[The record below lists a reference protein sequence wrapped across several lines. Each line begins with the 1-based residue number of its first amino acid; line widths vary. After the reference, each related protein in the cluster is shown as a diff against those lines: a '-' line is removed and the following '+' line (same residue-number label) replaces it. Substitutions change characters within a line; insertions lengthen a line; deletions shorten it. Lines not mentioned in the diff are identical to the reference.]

1 MKPDAAPRLVA
12 SGITV
17 VRGARRVVD
26 NADLTLNAGELTI
39 LAGPNGAGKTTLAR
53 AMAGLIATQGAP
65 GNAVTFDGGSLRELA
80 PRVRARAISYL
91 PQGHE
96 FHWPMRVDSI
106 VALGREPHADPFS
119 QTSAKDR
126 SAITRAM
133 DATAIGGFSSRL
145 ITTLSGGERARVAI
159 ARALAT
165 EAAVLIADE
174 PTASLDERHQL
185 IVMDLLQRVAHQGA
199 AVLAIIHDLA
209 LAMRFADRVVVM
221 NEGRIVANDTPA
233 LALTPE
239 RIAEIFGVSVNR
251 VETPDGPLLL
261 PSRAL

>member
-1 MKPDAAPRLVA
+1 MKPDTAPRLV
-12 SGITV
+12 STGITV
-17 VRGARRVVD
+17 VRGSRRIVD
-26 NADLTLNAGELTI
+26 NANLTLNAGELTI

-53 AMAGLIATQGAP
+53 AIAGVMTAEGS
-65 GNAVTFDGGSLRELA
+65 VTFDGINLRGMK
-80 PRVRARAISYL
+80 PRARARAISYL

-96 FHWPMRVDSI
+96 FHWPMRVDGI

-119 QTSAKDR
+119 QTSVRDR
-126 SAITRAM
+126 IAIERAM
-133 DATAIGGFSSRL
+133 EATAVGEFSSRL

-165 EAAVLIADE
+165 EASVLIADE

-185 IVMDLLQRVAHQGA
+185 IVMDLLQRIARQGT

-221 NEGRIVANDTPA
+221 NEARIVANDTPS

-239 RIAEIFGVSVNR
+239 RIAEVFGISVNR

>member
-1 MKPDAAPRLVA
+1 MKPNTAPRLVA
-12 SGITV
+12 IGITV
-17 VRGARRVVD
+17 VRGSRPIVD
-26 NADLTLNAGELTI
+26 NAELTLNAGELTI

-53 AMAGLIATQGAP
+53 AMAGVMAAEGSVA
-65 GNAVTFDGGSLRELA
+65 FDGINLRDMK
-80 PRVRARAISYL
+80 PRARARAMSYL

-119 QTSAKDR
+119 QTSVKDR
-126 SAITRAM
+126 IAIERAM
-133 DATAIGGFSSRL
+133 EATAVGEFSSRL

-165 EAAVLIADE
+165 EASVLIADE
-174 PTASLDERHQL
+174 PTTSLDERHQL
-185 IVMDLLQRVAHQGA
+185 IVMDLLQRIAHQGT

-221 NEGRIVANDTPA
+221 NEGRVVANDTPS

-239 RIAEIFGVSVNR
+239 RIAEVFGISVNR

>member
-1 MKPDAAPRLVA
+1 MKPNAAPRLVA
-12 SGITV
+12 TGITV
-17 VRGARRVVD
+17 IRGARRIVD
-26 NADLTLNAGELTI
+26 SADLTLNAGELTI

-53 AMAGLIATQGAP
+53 AMAGVMAAEG
-65 GNAVTFDGGSLRELA
+65 AVTFDGNSLRNLA
-80 PRVRARAISYL
+80 PRIRARALSYL

-119 QTSAKDR
+119 QTSVRDR
-126 SAITRAM
+126 IAIERAM
-133 DATAIGGFSSRL
+133 EATAISGFSSRL

-185 IVMDLLQRVAHQGA
+185 IVMDLLQRVARQGT

-209 LAMRFADRVVVM
+209 LAMRFADRVAVM

-233 LALTPE
+233 LALTPV
-239 RIAEIFGVSVNR
+239 RIADIFGVSVNR

>member
-1 MKPDAAPRLVA
+1 MKPNASPRLV
-12 SGITV
+12 STGITV
-17 VRGARRVVD
+17 VRSSRRIVD
-26 NADLTLNAGELTI
+26 NADLTLNAEELTI

-53 AMAGLIATQGAP
+53 AVAGVMKAEGS
-65 GNAVTFDGGSLRELA
+65 VTFDGVSLRDMQA
-80 PRVRARAISYL
+80 RARARAISYL

-96 FHWPMRVDSI
+96 FHWPMRVDGI

-119 QTSAKDR
+119 QRSVKDR
-126 SAITRAM
+126 IAVERAM
-133 DATAIGGFSSRL
+133 EATAVGEFSSRL

-165 EAAVLIADE
+165 EASVLIADE

-185 IVMDLLQRVAHQGA
+185 IVMDLLQRIAHQGT

-221 NEGRIVANDTPA
+221 NEGRIVANDTPS

-239 RIAEIFGVSVNR
+239 RIAEVFSISVNR

>member
-1 MKPDAAPRLVA
+1 MKPNNAPRLVSSA
-12 SGITV
+12 ITV
-17 VRGARRVVD
+17 TRGARRIVD
-26 NADLTLNAGELTI
+26 AADLTLNAGELTI

-53 AMAGLIATQGAP
+53 AMAGLIAAEGS
-65 GNAVTFDGGSLRELA
+65 VTFDSINLRELA
-80 PRVRARAISYL
+80 PRARARAISYL

-126 SAITRAM
+126 IAIERAM
-133 DATAIGGFSSRL
+133 EATAVGEFSSRL

-165 EAAVLIADE
+165 EASVLIADE
-174 PTASLDERHQL
+174 PTTSLDERHQL
-185 IVMDLLQRVAHQGA
+185 IVMDLLQRIAHQGT

-221 NEGRIVANDTPA
+221 NEGRIVANDAPS
-233 LALTPE
+233 LALTPD
-239 RIAEIFGVSVNR
+239 RIADVFGISVNR

>member
-1 MKPDAAPRLVA
+1 MKPNDAPRLVA
-12 SGITV
+12 TDITV
-17 VRGARRVVD
+17 TRGTRRIVD
-26 NADLTLNAGELTI
+26 NASLTLNAGEFTI

-53 AMAGLIATQGAP
+53 AMAGVIAA
-65 GNAVTFDGGSLRELA
+65 NGSVGYENVPLHDLA
-80 PRVRARAISYL
+80 PRIRARAISYL

-119 QTSAKDR
+119 QTSIKDR
-126 SAITRAM
+126 IAIERAIE
-133 DATAIGGFSSRL
+133 ATAVGEFSARQ

-165 EAAVLIADE
+165 EASVLIADE
-174 PTASLDERHQL
+174 PTTSLDERHQL
-185 IVMDLLQRVAHQGA
+185 IVMDLLQRIAHQGT

-209 LAMRFADRVVVM
+209 LAMRFADRVIVM
-221 NEGRIVANDTPA
+221 NEGRIVANDTPS
-233 LALTPE
+233 LALTPA
-239 RIAEIFGVSVNR
+239 RIAEIFGISVNR

>member
-1 MKPDAAPRLVA
+1 MKPDAAPRLIA
-12 SGITV
+12 SGLCVT
-17 VRGARRVVD
+17 RGARRIVD
-26 NADLTLNAGELTI
+26 DASLTLNAGELTV

-53 AMAGLIATQGAP
+53 AMAGLIAADGTVA
-65 GNAVTFDGGSLRELA
+65 FDGADLHALT
-80 PRVRARAISYL
+80 PRARARAMAYL

-96 FHWPMRVDSI
+96 FHWPMRVDGI
-106 VALGREPHADPFS
+106 VALGREPHADPFGRP
-119 QTSAKDR
+119 SATDR
-126 SAITRAM
+126 SAVARAM
-133 DATAIGGFSSRL
+133 DATAVTAFADRPIA
-145 ITTLSGGERARVAI
+145 TLSGGERARVAI

-174 PTASLDERHQL
+174 PTAALDQRHQL
-185 IVMDLLQRVAHQGA
+185 IVMELLRRTAHAGA

-221 NEGRIVANDTPA
+221 ADGRIVANDAPA
-233 LALTPE
+233 LALTPA

>member
-1 MKPDAAPRLVA
+1 MKPNASPRLV
-12 SGITV
+12 STGITV
-17 VRGARRVVD
+17 VRGSRRIVD

-53 AMAGLIATQGAP
+53 AMAGLIAAAGT
-65 GNAVTFDGGSLRELA
+65 VTFDGAGLRVLA

-119 QTSAKDR
+119 QTSMKDQI
-126 SAITRAM
+126 AIERAM
-133 DATAIGGFSSRL
+133 EATAVGEFSSRL

-165 EAAVLIADE
+165 EASVLIADE

-185 IVMDLLQRVAHQGA
+185 IIMDLLQRIAHQGT

-221 NEGRIVANDTPA
+221 NEGRIVANDAPA

-239 RIAEIFGVSVNR
+239 RIAEVFGISVNR

>member
-1 MKPDAAPRLVA
+1 MKPNNAPRLV
-12 SGITV
+12 STGITI
-17 VRGARRVVD
+17 VRGSRRVVN

-39 LAGPNGAGKTTLAR
+39 LAGPNGAGKTTLVR
-53 AMAGLIATQGAP
+53 AMAGLIAAEGSTA
-65 GNAVTFDGGSLRELA
+65 FDGVSLRTLA

-119 QTSAKDR
+119 QTSVKDR
-126 SAITRAM
+126 IAVERAM
-133 DATAIGGFSSRL
+133 EATAIGEFSSRL

-165 EAAVLIADE
+165 EASVLIADE
-174 PTASLDERHQL
+174 PTTSLDERHQL
-185 IVMDLLQRVAHQGA
+185 IVMDLLQRIAHQGT

-221 NEGRIVANDTPA
+221 NEGRIVANDTPS

-239 RIAEIFGVSVNR
+239 RIAEVFGISVNR

>member
-1 MKPDAAPRLVA
+1 MKPNNAPRLVSSA
-12 SGITV
+12 ITV
-17 VRGARRVVD
+17 TRGARRIVD
-26 NADLTLNAGELTI
+26 AADLTLNAGELTI

-53 AMAGLIATQGAP
+53 AMAGLIAAEGS
-65 GNAVTFDGGSLRELA
+65 VTFDSINLRELA
-80 PRVRARAISYL
+80 PRARARAISYL

-126 SAITRAM
+126 IAIEHAM
-133 DATAIGGFSSRL
+133 EATAIGDFSSRL

-165 EAAVLIADE
+165 EASVLIADE
-174 PTASLDERHQL
+174 PTTSLDERHQL
-185 IVMDLLQRVAHQGA
+185 IVMDLLQRIAHQGT

-221 NEGRIVANDTPA
+221 NEGRIVANDAPS
-233 LALTPE
+233 LALTPD
-239 RIAEIFGVSVNR
+239 RIADVFGISVNR

>member
-12 SGITV
+12 SHV
-17 VRGARRVVD
+17 SVLRGRRRIVD
-26 NADLTLNAGELTI
+26 TASLTLNAGELTI

-53 AMAGLIATQGAP
+53 IMAGVIAGE
-65 GNAVTFDGGSLRELA
+65 GSVAFNGTELHKMP
-80 PRVRARAISYL
+80 PRARARAISYL

-106 VALGREPHADPFS
+106 VALGREPHADPFA
-119 QTSAKDR
+119 QTSTADR
-126 SAITRAM
+126 IAIEQAM
-133 DATAIGGFSSRL
+133 GATAIEEFSSRL

-165 EAAVLIADE
+165 EASVLIADE

-185 IVMDLLQRVAHQGA
+185 IVMDLLQRVAHTGT

-221 NEGRIVANDTPA
+221 NDGHIVANDTPV

-239 RIAEIFGVSVNR
+239 RIADIFGISVNR
-251 VETPDGPLLL
+251 VETPDGPLLI

>member
-1 MKPDAAPRLVA
+1 MKPNAAPRLV
-12 SGITV
+12 SSDITV
-17 VRGARRVVD
+17 VRGARRIVEG
-26 NADLTLNAGELTI
+26 ADLTLNAGEFTV

-53 AMAGLIATQGAP
+53 AMVGVIGTEGS
-65 GNAVTFDGGSLRELA
+65 VRFDGISLQDMR
-80 PRVRARAISYL
+80 PRARARAISYL

-119 QTSAKDR
+119 QTSANDR
-126 SAITRAM
+126 IAIERAIE
-133 DATAIGGFSSRL
+133 ATAIAGFSSRL

-165 EAAVLIADE
+165 EASVLIADE

-185 IVMDLLQRVAHQGA
+185 IVMDLLQRIAHQGA

-209 LAMRFADRVVVM
+209 LAMRFADRIVVM
-221 NEGRIVANDTPA
+221 NEGRIVANDTPS
-233 LALTPE
+233 LALTPD
-239 RIAEIFGVSVNR
+239 RIAEVFGISVNR

>member
-1 MKPDAAPRLVA
+1 MKQNSAPRLVA
-12 SGITV
+12 TGITV
-17 VRGARRVVD
+17 VRGARRIVD

-53 AMAGLIATQGAP
+53 AMAGLIAAEGSI
-65 GNAVTFDGGSLRELA
+65 TFDGNSLRKLA
-80 PRVRARAISYL
+80 PRDRARAISYL

-96 FHWPMRVDSI
+96 FHWPMRVDGI

-126 SAITRAM
+126 IAIERAM
-133 DATAIGGFSSRL
+133 EATAIGDFSSRV

-165 EAAVLIADE
+165 EASVLIADE

-185 IVMDLLQRVAHQGA
+185 IVMDLLQRIAHQGA

-221 NEGRIVANDTPA
+221 NEGRIVANDVPS
-233 LALTPE
+233 LALTPD
-239 RIAEIFGVSVNR
+239 RIAEVFGISVNR

>member
-1 MKPDAAPRLVA
+1 MKPNETPRLAA

-17 VRGARRVVD
+17 IRGARQIVD
-26 NADLTLNAGELTI
+26 GADLTLNAGELTI

-53 AMAGLIATQGAP
+53 AMAGLIAAEGAI
-65 GNAVTFDGGSLRELA
+65 TFDGADLRTLA
-80 PRVRARAISYL
+80 PRVRARAMSYL

-119 QTSAKDR
+119 QTTANDR
-126 SAITRAM
+126 IAIERAM
-133 DATAIGGFSSRL
+133 EATDVSQLSSRL

-165 EAAVLIADE
+165 EASVLIADE

-185 IVMDLLQRVAHQGA
+185 IVMDLLQRIAHQGA

-209 LAMRFADRVVVM
+209 LAMRFADRVVIM
-221 NEGRIVANDTPA
+221 NEGRIVANDAPV
-233 LALTPE
+233 LALTPD
-239 RIAEIFGVSVNR
+239 RIAEVFGISVNR
-251 VETPDGPLLL
+251 VDTPDGPLLL

>member
-1 MKPDAAPRLVA
+1 MKPNEAPRLVA
-12 SGITV
+12 NGITV
-17 VRGARRVVD
+17 TRGSRRIVD
-26 NADLTLNAGELTI
+26 AADLTLNAGEFTV

-53 AMAGLIATQGAP
+53 AMAGLIAADG
-65 GNAVTFDGGSLRELA
+65 AVTFDGRDLHALS
-80 PRVRARAISYL
+80 PRARALAMAYL

-96 FHWPMRVDSI
+96 FHWPMRVDGI

-119 QTSAKDR
+119 RQSATDR
-126 SAITRAM
+126 AAITRAM
-133 DATAIGGFSSRL
+133 EATAVTAFAARSIS
-145 ITTLSGGERARVAI
+145 TLSGGERARVAI

-174 PTASLDERHQL
+174 PTAALDQRHQL
-185 IVMDLLQRVAHQGA
+185 VVMDLLRRTAHAGT
-199 AVLAIIHDLA
+199 AVLAIIHDLT

-221 NEGRIVANDTPA
+221 ADGRIVANDDPT

-239 RIAEIFGVSVNR
+239 RIAEIFGVAVNR

>member
-1 MKPDAAPRLVA
+1 MKPNDAPRLIA

-17 VRGARRVVD
+17 TRGSRRIVD
-26 NADLTLNAGELTI
+26 GADLTLNIGELTI

-53 AMAGLIATQGAP
+53 AMAGLIAAEG
-65 GNAVTFDGGSLRELA
+65 AVTFDGADLHALA
-80 PRVRARAISYL
+80 PRVRARAMSYL

-119 QTSAKDR
+119 QTTAKDR
-126 SAITRAM
+126 IAIERAM
-133 DATAIGGFSSRL
+133 EATDVGQFAERL
-145 ITTLSGGERARVAI
+145 VTTLSGGERARVAI

-165 EAAVLIADE
+165 EASVLIADE

-185 IVMDLLQRVAHQGA
+185 IVMDLLQRIAHQGA

-209 LAMRFADRVVVM
+209 LAMRFADRVVIM
-221 NEGRIVANDTPA
+221 NEGRIVANDAPV
-233 LALTPE
+233 LALTPD
-239 RIAEIFGVSVNR
+239 RIAEVFGISVNR
-251 VETPDGPLLL
+251 VDTPDGPLLL

>member
-1 MKPDAAPRLVA
+1 MKPNHAPRLVA
-12 SGITV
+12 TGITV
-17 VRGARRVVD
+17 TRGSRRIVN
-26 NADLTLNAGELTI
+26 NADLTLNNGELTI

-53 AMAGLIATQGAP
+53 AIEGLIAAEGSTA
-65 GNAVTFDGGSLRELA
+65 FDGVSLHTLA

-119 QTSAKDR
+119 RTSAKDR
-126 SAITRAM
+126 IAIERAIE
-133 DATAIGGFSSRL
+133 ATEIGEFSSRL

-165 EAAVLIADE
+165 EASVLIADE
-174 PTASLDERHQL
+174 PTASLDARHQL
-185 IVMDLLQRVAHQGA
+185 IVMDLLQRIARQGT

-221 NEGRIVANDTPA
+221 AEGRIVANDTPS
-233 LALTPE
+233 LALTPD
-239 RIAEIFGVSVNR
+239 RIADVFGISVNR

>member
-1 MKPDAAPRLVA
+1 MKPNAAPRLVA
-12 SGITV
+12 AGITV
-17 VRGARRVVD
+17 TRGSRRIVD

-53 AMAGLIATQGAP
+53 AMAGLIAAEGS
-65 GNAVTFDGGSLRELA
+65 VTFDGGDLRTLA
-80 PRVRARAISYL
+80 PRTRARAMSYL

-96 FHWPMRVDSI
+96 FHWPMRVDGI

-126 SAITRAM
+126 SAIKRAM
-133 DATAIGGFSSRL
+133 EATAVEEFSSRL

-165 EAAVLIADE
+165 EAPALIADE

-185 IVMDLLQRVAHQGA
+185 IVMDLLHRIAHQGT

-209 LAMRFADRVVVM
+209 LAMRFADRVAVM

-239 RIAEIFGVSVNR
+239 RIADVFGISVNR

>member
-1 MKPDAAPRLVA
+1 MKPDTAPRLVA
-12 SGITV
+12 SNVTI
-17 VRGARRVVD
+17 VRGRRRIVD
-26 NADLTLNAGELTI
+26 SASLTLNAGELTI

-53 AMAGLIATQGAP
+53 AMAGVIAAAGPVA
-65 GNAVTFDGGSLRELA
+65 FDGVSLRDLP
-80 PRVRARAISYL
+80 PRARARAISYL

-96 FHWPMRVDSI
+96 FHWPMRVDGI

-119 QTSAKDR
+119 QQSATDR
-126 SAITRAM
+126 AAVARAM
-133 DATAIGGFSSRL
+133 EATAVAEFSSRL
-145 ITTLSGGERARVAI
+145 ISTLSGGERARVAI

-165 EAAVLIADE
+165 EASVLIADE

-185 IVMDLLQRVAHQGA
+185 IVMDLLQRIAHDGA

-221 NEGRIVANDTPA
+221 NDGVIVANDTPS
-233 LALTPE
+233 LALTPD
-239 RIAEIFGVSVNR
+239 RIAQVFGISVNR
-251 VETPDGPLLL
+251 VETPDGPLLI